1 MIACP
6 ISIWAQSAYEVYVD
20 SLLIVASLKI
30 AHAQVG
36 ETEESFNRSP
46 KIDSYNLSIGNP
58 LGSPY
63 CQAGQYWT
71 FRFALSLVKKGNN
84 PIPRN
89 GLAVS
94 TFYFAKQKGKKI
106 KYQYYPHSFLV
117 WKTKNKLNG
126 HIERIIEYKKKGWV
140 VTIGFN
146 VSSPSNPKVEGV
158 FYKTRNIFMPLN
170 RIKMILGIV
179 RMKAK

>member
-1 MIACP
+1 MVVYP
-6 ISIWAQSAYEVYVD
+6 ISLWAQTAYEIPVD
-20 SLLIVASLKI
+20 SQLLATSLKI

-36 ETEESFNRSP
+36 EIEKTSNRSP
-46 KIDSYNLSIGNP
+46 KIDEYNLSIGNP

-71 FRFALSLVKKGNN
+71 FMFAISLIKRGTN
-84 PIPRN
+84 PVPRN

-94 TFYFAKQKGKKI
+94 TFYYAKQNGKKI
-106 KYQYYPHSFLV
+106 KYQAYPHSFLI

-126 HIERIIEYKKKGWV
+126 HIERIIEYKGKGWV

-146 VSSPSNPKVEGV
+146 VSSPFNPKVEGV

-170 RIKMILGIV
+170 RIKLILGIV
-179 RMKAK
+179 RMRAK